1 MLKFWF
7 CFTLLAEIEEL
18 NRMNSSSE
26 VFRGIIRQV
35 IVAQITQMADGLIQK
50 RKRKALHK
58 AFPSETLALI
68 KHSAEKRGRFSE
80 VKSRMP
86 LTTYLLGDGE
96 ETADD
101 KGTVGVRLAPGLHL
115 TAVLRIVSDD
125 EKSCQQIA
133 SQL

>member
-58 AFPSETLALI
+58 AFPSETLALT

-101 KGTVGVRLAPGLHL
+101 KGTVGVGLAPGLDL
-115 TAVLRIVSDD
+115 FAKFGIMCND
-125 EKSCQQIA
+125 EESRREIA
-133 SQL
+133 DEG